1 MMSLETIR
9 AMSEEQSEKAA
20 KDNSTPYVPF
30 NADDVNRMPG
40 GDNWD
45 GRRGFPF
52 PNIGSYVP
60 NGWVETGESFFVDSC
75 GLGNDN
81 EPALTHQQ
89 LNRELMKL
97 VEDKRRV
104 GLANSE
110 VGQFQ
115 LVVSVYERETVG
127 DEESARL
134 KNQFDEFV
142 SFPPNVP
149 GDFMRK
155 VD

>member
-60 NGWVETGESFFVDSC
+60 NGWVETGESFFVDSS
-75 GLGNDN
+75 GFGNDN

-104 GLANSE
+104 GLAISE

-142 SFPPNVP
+142 SFPHNVP